1 MDAACPRTMYKVTEF
16 ICVVFIGMPILLQI
30 ESAKVVGVTQVD
42 KYMSCIK
49 CPAKIYPDGEDPDI
63 ATCFKCGTT
72 QCITAGNDDMV
83 AHVIVDVGDG
93 IMLSLRVFGKVL
105 QEIAETPIEAVTAQR
120 LLKAKPFT
128 MCHKDGIIQSVSRK

>member
-1 MDAACPRTMYKVTEF
+1 
-16 ICVVFIGMPILLQI
+16 
-30 ESAKVVGVTQVD
+30 
-42 KYMSCIK
+42 
-49 CPAKIYPDGEDPDI
+49 
-63 ATCFKCGTT
+63 
-72 QCITAGNDDMV
+72 MV

-105 QEIAETPIEAVTAQR
+105 QEIAETPIEAVTAPG